1 MEDKDKNKIRTPE
14 NSKRPVS
21 ERDAQPRSPF
31 RDREPEE
38 RGEGEDRTAEL
49 NGKKGKIETEHTR
62 PTGRTSAIPG
72 NSNPDAK
79 EIDDEGTASSGAGLG
94 GNKGTGTRNKKDFT

>member
-14 NSKRPVS
+14 NSKRAVNQ
-21 ERDAQPRSPF
+21 RDAQPISPLK
-31 RDREPEE
+31 DRKPEE
-38 RGEGEDRTAEL
+38 RDDKRPEF
-49 NGKKGKIETEHTR
+49 NGREEKIETEHTR